1 MIHFVRAPD
10 RVAAE
15 QFASFLVGQAGP
27 LCLSSR
33 AVPGDA
39 AMPAWR
45 VETIDCC
52 GEALSSARPISMMN
66 WRPPRR

>member
-1 MIHFVRAPD
+1 MIHFLRAPN
-10 RVAAE
+10 RAAAE
-15 QFASFLVGQAGP
+15 DLASFLVARASA

-45 VETIDCC
+45 VETIGCC
-52 GEALSSARPISMMN
+52 GEALSSARPVSLMN